1 MPASGA
7 NEPTFPTQFHV
18 TYGAKKGDETYDD
31 PNITLNDIST
41 FDALYKEFQKLLET
55 KYDLQ
60 SDCQRYHTNAAKNY
74 FARHLNTKVNAIAVR
89 IAWSV
94 TCWDMRAIQIAQDF
108 AQIINQHINHCDNPE
123 VPALKTKDIGY
134 KGY

>member
-1 MPASGA
+1 MISQQYTQ
-7 NEPTFPTQFHV
+7 EPTYPTQFHF

-41 FDALYKEFQKLLET
+41 FDALYKAFQKLLET

-74 FARHLNTKVNAIAVR
+74 FARHLNIKVNAIALR

-94 TCWDMRAIQIAQDF
+94 TCWDMRAIQIAQV
-108 AQIINQHINHCDNPE
+108 INQHINQCD
-123 VPALKTKDIGY
+123 Y
-134 KGY
+134 